1 MSLSRHRGADKETSR
16 SILRVS
22 TKRADTAPISAGSTH
37 LAASLRSG
45 GTGMAMS
52 LREAVRNRDMADT
65 VHGSCKVVRTFFA
78 IARMVSTMAAKNS
91 AIFAAHGTM
100 TRSSAAL
107 WQGVL
112 VM

>member
-1 MSLSRHRGADKETSR
+1 
-16 SILRVS
+16 
-22 TKRADTAPISAGSTH
+22 
-37 LAASLRSG
+37 
-45 GTGMAMS
+45 
-52 LREAVRNRDMADT
+52 MADT